1 MSLLLIDTR
10 VRDYGVLCDAA
21 KVSVVLFDSA
31 TDSLSAITA
40 RIAALS
46 VSTFAN
52 VGIIQDGNRSSSY
65 SLVYENPCSLDD
77 PDLVTWKET
86 LQFFTNLKSYSVKVI
101 DFISCLIYSNPGWV
115 STIAALE
122 ARLGIN
128 FRASSDFT
136 GNLSAGGNWIQESD
150 GVNIQDIYFTAAIA
164 NYTQLMVST
173 PYKKSSEMITPAIV
187 VNPQAFVRAGVNSNS
202 VVTWGASAYGGNL
215 SLIHI

>member
-10 VRDYGVLCDAA
+10 VRDYGVLHDAA
-21 KVSVVLFDSA
+21 MPGVSVVLFDSA
-31 TDSLSAITA
+31 TDTLSAITA
-40 RIAALS
+40 RIAALD

-52 VGIIQDGNRSSSY
+52 VGIIQEGSNRSSSY
-65 SLVYENPCSLDD
+65 SLVETNHCSLYD
-77 PDLVTWKET
+77 PDLATWKET

-150 GVNIQDIYFTAAIA
+150 GVNIQDIYFT
-164 NYTQLMVST
+164 TD
-173 PYKKSSEMITPAIV
+173 ITTY
-187 VNPQAFVRAGVNSNS
+187 F
-202 VVTWGASAYGGNL
+202 TTE
-215 SLIHI
+215 